1 VWDPAQYQRFSD
13 ERARPFVELL
23 SRVAA
28 PDPAYVVDLGCG
40 SGDLTATLLERWPR
54 ALVEGVDSSAEMMA
68 DAERHAIPGR
78 LEFTCADVREWR
90 PERPVDVILA
100 NAVLQWVPGHV
111 DLLTRWVEAI
121 PAGGWLAFQVPG
133 NFGAPSH
140 RILADLVRSPRWRE
154 RLGDE
159 ADRLGVHEPAEYLT
173 HLAALGCGVD
183 AWETTYLHVLVGP
196 DPVLEWT
203 KGTTL
208 RPVLSTLED
217 QEREAFL
224 ADYAPRLRGAYPER
238 EFGTVFPFRRLFVVA
253 RRWM

>member
-1 VWDPAQYQRFSD
+1 VWDPGQYQRFSD
-13 ERARPFVELL
+13 ERARPFFELL

-28 PDPAYVVDLGCG
+28 PDAAHVVDLGCG
-40 SGDLTATLLERWPR
+40 SGDLTATLLERWPG
-54 ALVEGVDSSAEMMA
+54 ALVEGVDSSDEMLA
-68 DAERHAIPGR
+68 QAHRLAIQGR
-78 LEFTCADVREWR
+78 LEFTRADLSDWR

-111 DLLTRWVEAI
+111 DLLTRWAEAM

-140 RILADLVRSPRWRE
+140 RLLAELVRSPRWRE
-154 RLGDE
+154 RLGDQS
-159 ADRLGVHEPAEYLT
+159 DRLGVLEPEEYLT
-173 HLAALGCGVD
+173 HLAGLGCGVD
-183 AWETTYLHVLVGP
+183 AWETTYMHVLSGP

-203 KGTTL
+203 KGTAL
-208 RPVLSTLED
+208 RPVLTTLDD

-224 ADYAPRLRGAYPER
+224 ADYGPRLRSAYPAR

-253 RRWM
+253 RRWR